1 MIVED
6 LITRSPV
13 TVVRG
18 DTVAD
23 AALHMKE
30 SDVGSVVVLDEA
42 GDVVGIVTDRDIA
55 VRLVAEELPA
65 KTTPVDDI
73 MTVMPFCIGR
83 GMDIEHALKKM
94 EVHGVRRI
102 PVLDEKDELVGVV
115 SLDDILIHLGR
126 TFGVAASLVRAE
138 VAGLV

>member
-13 TVVRG
+13 TVGRE
-18 DTVAD
+18 DSVAE

-30 SDVGSVVVLDEA
+30 ADVGSVVVLSEA
-42 GDVVGIVTDRDIA
+42 GDVVGIVTDRDVA

-65 KTTPVDDI
+65 DTTPVDMI
-73 MTVMPFCIGR
+73 MTIMPLCIDR
-83 GMDIEHALKKM
+83 RMDVELALKKM

-102 PVLDEKDELVGVV
+102 PVLDEGNELLGVV
-115 SLDDILIHLGR
+115 SLDDILIHLGK
-126 TFGVAASLVRAE
+126 TFGVAAALIRAE

>member
-13 TVVRG
+13 TVDRT
-18 DTVAD
+18 DSVAE

-30 SDVGSVVVLDEA
+30 GDVGSVVVLDEA
-42 GDVVGIVTDRDIA
+42 GDIVGIVTDRDIA
-55 VRLVAEELPA
+55 IRLVAEDLPA
-65 KTTPVDDI
+65 ETTLVDEI
-73 MTVMPFCIGR
+73 MTIMPLCVGR
-83 GMDIEHALKKM
+83 GLDVEQALKKM

-102 PVLDEKDELVGVV
+102 PVLDEGNELVGVV
-115 SLDDILIHLGR
+115 SLDDILIHLGK
-126 TFGVAASLVRAE
+126 TFGVAAALVRAE

>member
-13 TVVRG
+13 TVGRR
-18 DTVAD
+18 DTVAE
-23 AALHMKE
+23 AALQMKE
-30 SDVGSVVVLDEA
+30 GDVGSVVVLDEA

-55 VRLVAEELPA
+55 IRLVAEELPA
-65 KTTPVDDI
+65 EATPVDEI
-73 MTVMPFCIGR
+73 MTIMPFCIGR
-83 GMDIEHALKKM
+83 GLDVELALKKM

-102 PVLDEKDELVGVV
+102 PVLDEGNDLIGVI
-115 SLDDILIHLGR
+115 SLDDILIHVGKTL
-126 TFGVAASLVRAE
+126 GVAAALIRAE

>member
-13 TVVRG
+13 TVGRE
-18 DTVAD
+18 DSVAE

-30 SDVGSVVVLDEA
+30 ADVGSVVVLGEA
-42 GDVVGIVTDRDIA
+42 GDVVGIVTDRDVA

-65 KTTPVDDI
+65 DTTPVDMI
-73 MTVMPFCIGR
+73 MTIMPLCIDR
-83 GMDIEHALKKM
+83 RMDVEQALKKM

-102 PVLDEKDELVGVV
+102 PVLDEGNELLGVV
-115 SLDDILIHLGR
+115 SLDDILIHLGK
-126 TFGVAASLVRAE
+126 TFGVAAALIRAE

>member
-13 TVVRG
+13 TVGREG
-18 DTVAD
+18 SVAE

-30 SDVGSVVVLDEA
+30 ADVGSVVVLGEA
-42 GDVVGIVTDRDIA
+42 GDVVGIVTDRDVA
-55 VRLVAEELPA
+55 VRLVAEDLPA
-65 KTTPVDDI
+65 DTTPVDVI
-73 MTVMPFCIGR
+73 MTIMPLCIDR
-83 GMDIEHALKKM
+83 RMDVEMALKKM

-102 PVLDEKDELVGVV
+102 PVLDEGNELLGVV
-115 SLDDILIHLGR
+115 SLDDILIHLGK
-126 TFGVAASLVRAE
+126 TFGVAAALIRAE